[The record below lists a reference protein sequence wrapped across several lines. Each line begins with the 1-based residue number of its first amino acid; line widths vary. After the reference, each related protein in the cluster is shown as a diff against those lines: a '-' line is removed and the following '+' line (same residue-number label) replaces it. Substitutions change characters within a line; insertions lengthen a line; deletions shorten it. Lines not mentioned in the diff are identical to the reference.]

1 MMTTQI
7 LRVYLG
13 KHTSFSGIMH
23 LKAHFNSTNLATL
36 KNNC

>member
-13 KHTSFSGIMH
+13 KHTSFSGIM